1 MRIYTEES
9 FWVGTDRETLR
20 LCLHDQ
26 EHDVS
31 EEEYETLKQ
40 FNFIKV
46 LDAAS
51 GGTPKKKKGG
61 E

>member
-9 FWVGTDRETLR
+9 FWVGRDRENLR
-20 LCLHDQ
+20 LCLHGQ

-46 LDAAS
+46 IEMGES
-51 GGTPKKKKGG
+51 PTPKKKKGG